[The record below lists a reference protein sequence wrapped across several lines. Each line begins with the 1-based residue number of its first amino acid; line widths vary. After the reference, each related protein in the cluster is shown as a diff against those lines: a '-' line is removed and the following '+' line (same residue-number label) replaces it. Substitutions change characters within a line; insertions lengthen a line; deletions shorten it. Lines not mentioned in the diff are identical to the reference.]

1 MRSIL
6 LALISVDKLA
16 AGAHNCNP
24 FGPGSPSPTQLHPR
38 KESHVRRICIILVTI
53 LLLACLASAQ
63 QTASDVST
71 NSQTRPSPP
80 DTVTGSGTEGYIPIW
95 TTPTNL
101 GNSTIYQALGK
112 VGIGNTLP
120 IYQLDVD
127 GDTNTSGVY
136 RILGQNV
143 LSAGPRTS
151 QGNIFVGVGPGYTGT
166 ASYQDILVGLG
177 AGHEITSGNQN
188 AFVGYHAGYQVTTG
202 LQNSYFGDF
211 AGEGNTT
218 GSRNTFL
225 GTGVGVYNNSTG
237 SNNVYIGND
246 AGIGTTGNDNVA
258 IGERAGLGNSNGSND
273 IYIGEGAGCDSF
285 CTESKTIRI
294 GTQGTQ
300 SAAYLAGIYGVNVD
314 GIPVQINSNGQLG
327 VATSSLRFKEQIR
340 DMGDSTEALIKLR
353 PVTFLYKPEY
363 ANGERTLQYGLIA
376 EEVAKVYPE
385 LVAYDQAGRPYSVR
399 YQYLSTML
407 LNEVQQQYHRAEG
420 EAEIVKAQEQRI
432 EQLEK
437 RLSRLEDVLTNQAKT
452 VAEN

>member
-1 MRSIL
+1 MR
-6 LALISVDKLA
+6 
-16 AGAHNCNP
+16 N
-24 FGPGSPSPTQLHPR
+24 T
-38 KESHVRRICIILVTI
+38 CIIIVTI
-53 LLLACLASAQ
+53 LLLACFAGAQ
-63 QTASDVST
+63 QTASDVSA
-71 NSQTRPSPP
+71 NSQASGSPPPP
-80 DTVTGSGTEGYIPIW
+80 DTLTGNGSVGFIPFW
-95 TTPTNL
+95 TTSTNL
-101 GNSTIYQALGK
+101 ENSTIYQANGK
-112 VGIGNTLP
+112 VGIGTTLP

-127 GDTNTSGVY
+127 GDTNTNGDY
-136 RILGQNV
+136 RIFGLDV
-143 LSAGPRTS
+143 LSIGSRFS

-177 AGHEITSGNQN
+177 AGHEITSGYQN
-188 AFVGYHAGYQVTTG
+188 AFVGYHAGFYATTG

-258 IGERAGLGNSNGSND
+258 IGERAGLGNSGGSNE
-273 IYIGEGAGCDSF
+273 IYIGEGAGCN
-285 CTESKTIRI
+285 CAESNTIRI

-300 SAAYLAGIYGVNVD
+300 SAAYMAGIYGVNVD

-327 VATSSLRFKEQIR
+327 VATSSLRFKEQVR
-340 DMGDSTEALIKLR
+340 DMGDSTDALIKLR

-363 ANGERTLQYGLIA
+363 ANGEPTVQYGLIA

-385 LVAYDQAGRPYSVR
+385 LVAYDKDGQPYSVR
-399 YQYLSTML
+399 YQYLSAML
-407 LNEVQQQYHRAEG
+407 LNEVQRQYHRAE
-420 EAEIVKAQEQRI
+420 AETEINKTQEQRI

-437 RLSRLEDVLTNQAKT
+437 RLSRLEDVLTNQAQT
-452 VAEN
+452 VAEK